1 VEGSAVVEDSLLE
14 QIAAAAE
21 GHILETLPSKQG
33 SGVLLGDDPPVE
45 AFLDRYGLSS
55 LQELTTHSPS
65 DNQTAI
71 QPLIWAE
78 DDQHFGRATD
88 PFLGNPPLSL
98 SLRHNSASLIIRVI
112 APGET
117 LLRDDEKDTILTRG
131 VNGLRVFGDHAD
143 AATSKRGPRSGS
155 LVVSHLK
162 QDFRLL
168 RFLLKG
174 RLPRRSIQSH
184 AGRSG
189 LELSKNGWPARS
201 FLLVLFV
208 VWSFS
213 CHCTS
218 TGPPQPS

>member
-1 VEGSAVVEDSLLE
+1 M
-14 QIAAAAE
+14 
-21 GHILETLPSKQG
+21 
-33 SGVLLGDDPPVE
+33 GDDPPVE

-71 QPLIWAE
+71 QPLICAE
-78 DDQHFGRATD
+78 DDQNFGRATD

-174 RLPRRSIQSH
+174 GLPRRSIQSH

-189 LELSKNGWPARS
+189 LELSKMDAGLALFCSCSLQFGRSVAIVLPPARLNLREAFDLSPSAAEPYMNVLAFHSERRCERLS
-201 FLLVLFV
+201 F
-208 VWSFS
+208 
-213 CHCTS
+213 
-218 TGPPQPS
+218 P